1 MIFRLPERMAE
12 AEMFRSLLDLASKL
26 SEDTTLTPAEEA
38 SSITETKEQVL
49 LAKPQEEKKEEPIK
63 AEPEEVKEEF
73 VVPIAESKVEARAE
87 IDLQT
92 TQQMADLETFSAE
105 GQGIVEYMFVNRDT
119 NMAPY
124 FCDWLI
130 DFHWIN

>member
-26 SEDTTLTPAEEA
+26 SEDTTLTPVEEA
-38 SSITETKEQVL
+38 SSVTETKEQVL
-49 LAKPQEEKKEEPIK
+49 LAKPQEKEKKEEPIK

-73 VVPIAESKVEARAE
+73 VVPIAEPKVEASAE

-105 GQGIVEYMFVNRDT
+105 GQGIVDYMFARDQ
-119 NMAPY
+119 NIAPY
-124 FCDWLI
+124 FCD
-130 DFHWIN
+130 